1 MSDQTTFIYQTI
13 ISDMSEGL
21 MVIGFDGVI
30 THLNPAG
37 EAILGKKETI

>member
-1 MSDQTTFIYQTI
+1 
-13 ISDMSEGL
+13 

-37 EAILGKKETI
+37 ESKSLTISWNFATNY